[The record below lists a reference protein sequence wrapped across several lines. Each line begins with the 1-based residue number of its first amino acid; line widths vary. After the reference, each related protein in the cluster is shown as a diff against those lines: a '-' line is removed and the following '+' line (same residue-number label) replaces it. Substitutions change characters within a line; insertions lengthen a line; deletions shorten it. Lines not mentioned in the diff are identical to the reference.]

1 MVRTMIRSIRVLAI
15 AGLCLCSACGIFSP
29 RPVEYPTPTGVDDPF
44 NFASILWSTGKK
56 FTKLEYIDLFADGFS
71 YIDVNGNTFTK
82 DDMRNHLITIQRQ
95 LTIKSSTWKKD
106 TANPDIFFSDT
117 LIIVN
122 RTYDVSAQD
131 PLLPASEYAFADK
144 ASFRLLFNA
153 TKNAWTI
160 AEWKDTYAGYS
171 IFHPWF
177 TLN

>member
-1 MVRTMIRSIRVLAI
+1 VRVTIRSIRALAI

-29 RPVEYPTPTGVDDPF
+29 RPVEYPTATIVDDPF
-44 NFASILWSTGKK
+44 NFASILWGTGKD

-71 YIDVNGNTFTK
+71 YIDVNGNSFTR

-95 LTIKSSTWKKD
+95 LKIQSSTWKKD
-106 TANPDIFFSDT
+106 TANQDIFLSDT

-122 RTYDVSAQD
+122 RTYTVSAED
-131 PLLPASEYAFADK
+131 PLHPSNAYTFADK
-144 ASFRLLFNA
+144 ASFRLLFST
-153 TKNAWTI
+153 TKNVWTI

-177 TLN
+177 TPG